1 MTPDIKKTPEAT
13 NNLAGVFPFSGL
25 RVFGSSRSHQTFQ
38 WYTKLIMQAAY
49 HW

>member
-25 RVFGSSRSHQTFQ
+25 RVFGSSGLHAP
-38 WYTKLIMQAAY
+38 TKLFNGIPN
-49 HW
+49 